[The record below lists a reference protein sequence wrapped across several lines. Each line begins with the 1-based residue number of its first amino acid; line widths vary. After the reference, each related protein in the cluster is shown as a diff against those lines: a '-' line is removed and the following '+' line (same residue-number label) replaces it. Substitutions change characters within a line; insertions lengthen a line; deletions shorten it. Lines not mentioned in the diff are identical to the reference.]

1 MLSKPHSMMFGQAE
15 VNSILLPWKFSW
27 SYTVIWNGERAAE
40 LGTAQQR
47 PQAIQRLFEM
57 EGHAL
62 SGKEPAEAAPG
73 TPLGWDAAPHISMHP
88 CTAGPRRPALV
99 SGEPHAG
106 PRSALLLTPAEI
118 SSRGS
123 GAVRREERSRSGT
136 GGWQGCG
143 WRFSRPLLRT
153 L

>member
-1 MLSKPHSMMFGQAE
+1 MLSKPHSMMLGQAE

-27 SYTVIWNGERAAE
+27 SYTVIWNRERAAE
-40 LGTAQQR
+40 SGTAQQR
-47 PQAIQRLFEM
+47 PRAIQRLLET
-57 EGHAL
+57 EGRAGRGCAGHP
-62 SGKEPAEAAPG
+62 SGLGRSPPRHRASLHRWPPAPCLGVGAA
-73 TPLGWDAAPHISMHP
+73 TRW
-88 CTAGPRRPALV
+88 
-99 SGEPHAG
+99 

-123 GAVRREERSRSGT
+123 GAVWREERSPSGM

-143 WRFSRPLLRT
+143 WRFSRPLLRM

>member
-1 MLSKPHSMMFGQAE
+1 MLSKPHSMMLGQAE

-27 SYTVIWNGERAAE
+27 SYTVIWNRERAAE
-40 LGTAQQR
+40 LGTAQQH
-47 PQAIQRLFEM
+47 PQVIQ
-57 EGHAL
+57 HL
-62 SGKEPAEAAPG
+62 SGSRSVWARASG
-73 TPLGWDAAPHISMHP
+73 GCTGHPLGWDAAPHASACP
-88 CTAGPRRPALV
+88 CAAGPAVPCLGVRGAARR
-99 SGEPHAG
+99 

-123 GAVRREERSRSGT
+123 GAIRREERSPSGT